1 MIYVRLLDGIASEVT
16 VRRHIQRRHVFLD
29 VSSSKTLSEQHLS
42 VGGQSLPRAHVIDFG
57 LLDGVVLEVTVRR
70 HIQRRHLFLDVSPS
84 KNPMKYTTVSA
95 IGHS

>member
-1 MIYVRLLDGIASEVT
+1 MIYARLLDGIVSEVT

-29 VSSSKTLSEQHLS
+29 VSPIKTLSEQQNS
-42 VGGQSLPRAHVIDFG
+42 AGGRSLLRAHVIDFG
-57 LLDGVVLEVTVRR
+57 LLDGMSSVVTVRR